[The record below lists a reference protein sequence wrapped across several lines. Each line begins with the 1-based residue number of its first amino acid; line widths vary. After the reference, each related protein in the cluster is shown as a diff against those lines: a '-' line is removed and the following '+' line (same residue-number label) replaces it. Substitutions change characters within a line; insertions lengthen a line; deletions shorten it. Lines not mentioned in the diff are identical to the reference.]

1 MQKKLIDSP
10 RDDFL
15 LVAERELLVF
25 ERRER
30 ELGRQERL
38 ERAMLKFPDLVK
50 EPHQSNKTE
59 IRARQPK
66 LVTKRHRQITPV
78 G

>member
-50 EPHQSNKTE
+50 ELNELRP
-59 IRARQPK
+59 
-66 LVTKRHRQITPV
+66 
-78 G
+78 